1 MRLSEAIGI
10 VWVFLVSIWARGW
23 AVSFHISAVV
33 FWVGVAFVVVRI
45 LEWLG
50 VITWALKNPR
60 GHRSSQPPVA

>member
-23 AVSFHISAVV
+23 AVSFHIPTLV
-33 FWVGVAFVVVRI
+33 FWVGIAFVVVRL
-45 LEWLG
+45 LEWIG

-60 GHRSSQPPVA
+60 GRRPAPTE